1 MYIILISSIFNQR
14 TLFESALYLISVYS
28 LDQLY
33 IQSVHDQCLYLIEYL
48 LAFGLRAVFIHFYII
63 IIRNYVVYIII
74 PSDYMLYI
82 VIIINDLF

>member
-1 MYIILISSIFNQR
+1 MYIVWISSVFNQR
-14 TLFESALYLISVYS
+14 TFFESALYLISVYS
-28 LDQLY
+28 LNQLY
-33 IQSVHDQCLYLIEYL
+33 IQSVHNQGLYLIEYL
-48 LAFGLRAVFIHFYII
+48 LAFGLRAVFII